1 MAKNDV
7 VKKKAPKVAGAES
20 DVYTA
25 ILALAL
31 LTLAGTITW
40 VCLKS
45 IEYYD
50 KIF

>member
-1 MAKNDV
+1 MAKSDV

-25 ILALAL
+25 ILGLAFI
-31 LTLAGTITW
+31 TLAGTATW

-45 IEYYD
+45 LEYFD